1 MSLQRSPAATRQLI
15 KAAMIE
21 GVCILGGVAGFIAT
35 GNWIWLAGGVL
46 LGQGVSQAA
55 LVTYLRSKG

>member
-1 MSLQRSPAATRQLI
+1 MSLQRSPEATRELI

-46 LGQGVSQAA
+46 LGLGFSLPA
-55 LVTYLRSKG
+55 LITYLRSKG